1 MARSWLASEAMKQKI
16 TLQLLLNGADCAS
29 CAVGLEQVIR
39 DIPGVS
45 AVAVNPVAETV
56 LVEYDDERANPGM
69 FADRVLK
76 TYGFRSEPVGERTS
90 VAGDALDH
98 GDNARSIELKNLR
111 RKLILGLVLS
121 TILVTVAFSSLVPAS
136 IRNYVLFTLATP

>member
-29 CAVGLEQVIR
+29 CAVGLERVIR
-39 DIPGVS
+39 GIPGVS
-45 AVAVNPVAETV
+45 AVAVNPVAETI

-76 TYGFRSEPVGERTS
+76 TYGFRAEPIEARSS
-90 VAGDALDH
+90 VAGEAPDQGA
-98 GDNARSIELKNLR
+98 NARSIELKNLR
-111 RKLILGLVLS
+111 RRLVLGVVLS
-121 TILVTVAFSSLVPAS
+121 T
-136 IRNYVLFTLATP
+136 

>member
-29 CAVGLEQVIR
+29 CAVGLERVVR

-56 LVEYDDERANPGM
+56 LVEYEDERANPGM

-76 TYGFRSEPVGERTS
+76 TYGFRSEPVKEMKS
-90 VAGDALDH
+90 VAGETPDH
-98 GDNARSIELKNLR
+98 EDNARGIEL
-111 RKLILGLVLS
+111 
-121 TILVTVAFSSLVPAS
+121 
-136 IRNYVLFTLATP
+136 

>member
-1 MARSWLASEAMKQKI
+1 MKQKI

-39 DIPGVS
+39 EIPGVS

-56 LVEYDDERANPGM
+56 LVAYDDERANPGM

-76 TYGFRSEPVGERTS
+76 TYGFRTEPVTDRTS
-90 VAGDALDH
+90 APGEVSDH
-98 GDNARSIELKNLR
+98 EDTARVIELTNLR
-111 RKLILGLVLS
+111 RKLILGLALS
-121 TILVTVAFSSLVPAS
+121 TILVIVAFSSLVP
-136 IRNYVLFTLATP
+136 

>member
-56 LVEYDDERANPGM
+56 LVEYNDERANPGM
-69 FADRVLK
+69 FADRLLK
-76 TYGFRSEPVGERTS
+76 TYGFRAEPITDRTS
-90 VAGDALDH
+90 ATEVAPDH
-98 GDNARSIELKNLR
+98 EEGVR
-111 RKLILGLVLS
+111 G
-121 TILVTVAFSSLVPAS
+121 
-136 IRNYVLFTLATP
+136 